1 MKNIDIVN
9 NKGDSKK
16 IIYFRKKKLER
27 LEKKLFDE
35 ILSESDFNFDGESE
49 GKILE
54 EMIELDNS
62 ESVVNFD
69 EKKMLEKFNQNY
81 RFKEN
86 TENIDDMLL
95 EKIDG
100 NKNRYKLDILKIKK
114 KGASFKRFA
123 AIAAGIVIFSMALH
137 LTNET
142 YITFA
147 GHSLFDIVAEWTE
160 EIFSKAYVNRYEDT
174 EIQSREKN
182 LKNSEKIFK
191 NIDTIQEKYG
201 IIFLKPTY
209 IPSGFEL
216 EKVEVSEK
224 KKNEASDIKIMYI
237 FGERYISFNIKKI
250 KREGD
255 GGYLEKNKEGV
266 RIELIGN
273 TEYYIFE
280 NLEWTVVSWCENDMD
295 YTIMGDISYDEALK
309 IIKSLEY

>member
-9 NKGDSKK
+9 NKGDSKN
-16 IIYFRKKKLER
+16 IIYFRKKKLEK

-49 GKILE
+49 EKILE

-62 ESVVNFD
+62 KSIVNFN
-69 EKKMLEKFNQNY
+69 EEKMLEKFNKNY

-86 TENIDDMLL
+86 VENMDDIFLS
-95 EKIDG
+95 KIDNNE
-100 NKNRYKLDILKIKK
+100 NKCKINVLKIKK

-123 AIAAGIVIFSMALH
+123 AIVAGMIIFSTTLY
-137 LTNET
+137 LTNKT
-142 YITFA
+142 YVTFA

-160 EIFSKAYVNRYEDT
+160 EIFSKAYVNRYENS
-174 EIQSREKN
+174 ELQNKEKN

-201 IIFLKPTY
+201 IMFLKPTY
-209 IPSGFEL
+209 IPLGFEL

-224 KKNEASDIKIMYI
+224 REDEVSDIKIMYI
-237 FGERYISFNIKKI
+237 CGERYISFNIKKI

-266 RIELIGN
+266 RIELIDN
-273 TEYYIFE
+273 TKYFVFE
-280 NLEWTVVSWCENDMD
+280 NLDWTVVSWCENDMD
-295 YTIMGDISYDEALK
+295 YVMSGCISYDEALK